1 MNHTGVTSVT
11 ALMSPNQSTT
21 LSPQKKCQYSA
32 WSLIQTIARYLKVLE
47 TLAEASE
54 MSAVAPVPF
63 LLLEIVWMATEEGN
77 QEWLMFEAVSTDPGL
92 GGKYL

>member
-1 MNHTGVTSVT
+1 
-11 ALMSPNQSTT
+11 
-21 LSPQKKCQYSA
+21 
-32 WSLIQTIARYLKVLE
+32 
-47 TLAEASE
+47 

>member
-1 MNHTGVTSVT
+1 
-11 ALMSPNQSTT
+11 
-21 LSPQKKCQYSA
+21 
-32 WSLIQTIARYLKVLE
+32 VLE

-54 MSAVAPVPF
+54 MSVVVPVPF

-77 QEWLMFEAVSTDPGL
+77 RERLMIEAVNTDPGL